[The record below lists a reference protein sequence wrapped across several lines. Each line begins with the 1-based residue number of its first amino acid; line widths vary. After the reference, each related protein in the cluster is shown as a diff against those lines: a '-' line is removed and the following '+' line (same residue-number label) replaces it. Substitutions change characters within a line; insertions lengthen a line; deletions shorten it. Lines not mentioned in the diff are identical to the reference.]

1 MTQPHIK
8 QLDSLSNPTLV
19 YNQRTF
25 TQMINHLRQQSLVAI
40 DTESD
45 SLFSYYPKVCLIQ
58 ITTLSESPASARAS
72 DHTARQDGQDAVAAP
87 AAPEVVDYIVD
98 PIRLQEIGALGSIT
112 AHPDIEIIM
121 HAASNDIATLQRDFG
136 FDFNHIFDTQLAAR
150 ILGWSKVGLAAIL
163 EEHFGVISDKR
174 MQRTNWGR
182 RPLTPQ
188 QLTYAQMDTHF
199 LPALR
204 RILIDELNAQD
215 RVEEAD
221 EAFALLAE
229 ADYQERS
236 PSERTFW
243 NMKAARSV
251 DRQHTGV
258 LEALWEW
265 REQEAQQQNRPP
277 FKIMTDKVLA
287 YIAEHRPRSLAELQK
302 VRSLGNSQVQRYGK
316 DVLKAARAGAK
327 RPLPDLPEQRSR
339 PESMLEK
346 SAFDR
351 YEALRSWRTHA
362 ARTRGVD
369 PDIVF
374 TNDILL
380 TIAKEAPCSEAALRN
395 IEQIGPWKARTY
407 GQRVLDIVAR
417 HPDEDEES

>member
-1 MTQPHIK
+1 MTQPHTK
-8 QLDSLSNPTLV
+8 QLDTLSNPTLV

-25 TQMINHLRQQSLVAI
+25 TQMMNHLHQQPLVAI

-58 ITTLSESPASARAS
+58 ITTLGTPSGSTRNSA
-72 DHTARQDGQDAVAAP
+72 GDAGYDFD
-87 AAPEVVDYIVD
+87 EVTDYIVD
-98 PIRLQEIGALGSIT
+98 PIRLQDLDPLGAIT
-112 AHPDIEIIM
+112 TDPTIEIIM

-136 FDFNHIFDTQLAAR
+136 FDFNNIFDTQLAAR
-150 ILGWSKVGLAAIL
+150 ILGWSGVGLAAIL

-204 RILIDELNAQD
+204 RILIDELNGQK
-215 RVEEAD
+215 RMD
-221 EAFALLAE
+221 EAKEAFGTLAE
-229 ADYQERS
+229 TDYQERS
-236 PSERTFW
+236 TPERTFW
-243 NMKAARSV
+243 NMKVARSV
-251 DRQHTGV
+251 DRKHTGV

-265 REQEAQQQNRPP
+265 REQEAQRQDRPP
-277 FKIMTDKVLA
+277 FKIVTDKVLA
-287 YIAEHRPRSLAELQK
+287 YLAERRPDSMTELQK
-302 VRSLGNSQVQRYGK
+302 VRGLGGNQAQRYGK
-316 DVLKAARAGAK
+316 DILKTLRASNN
-327 RPLPDLPEQRSR
+327 RPLPNPPEQRPR
-339 PESMLEK
+339 PEATLEK
-346 SAFDR
+346 CVFDR
-351 YEALRSWRTHA
+351 YEALRSWRTHT
-362 ARTRGVD
+362 ARSRGVD

-407 GQRVLDIVAR
+407 GKRVLDIVAR
-417 HPDEDEES
+417 HCNGENENGTGNSAD